1 VNVRE
6 HVQLIILGLR
16 QIVQQSRE
24 ILRVYNIYIY
34 ILVIGS
40 GLYWDNFLNLPELR
54 QLSSVQ
60 NPLSF
65 HYSGWL
71 IGIPRMDYDN
81 PQYIYIY

>member
-1 VNVRE
+1 MNVRE

-24 ILRVYNIYIY
+24 ILRMYNIYIY

-81 PQYIYIY
+81 PQYIYID